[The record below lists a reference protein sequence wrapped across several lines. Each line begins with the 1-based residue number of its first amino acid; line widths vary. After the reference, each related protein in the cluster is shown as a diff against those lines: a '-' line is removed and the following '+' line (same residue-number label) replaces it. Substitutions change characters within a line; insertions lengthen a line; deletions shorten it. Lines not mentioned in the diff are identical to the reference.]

1 MICAA
6 TIGSDLARSLVI
18 GLGADCTTA
27 AALARMMAGRYST
40 AIDIYNLAD
49 WPTAAVQRVTT
60 DFVARDWLRR
70 LDAGWLVGPSQI
82 PPGLASFLEG
92 AAAMRAIMPDDGRAT
107 AVVTMPPA
115 PSAIGAALPATGLAH
130 AALVATRETFERL
143 AAAAAN
149 SFTIMTPFLNDE
161 GLVIALDLF
170 GRTRAHHK
178 HLIIRRS
185 GVARAAVD
193 RRWNDLSNLGVDVLN
208 YALPA
213 VGGYETFHAKVVLA
227 DQDLAY
233 VGSAN
238 MTAFARHSMELG
250 ILADGR
256 AARVVASIVRGVE
269 RIATR
274 IDAQVATPT
283 PSERHPLL

>member
-1 MICAA
+1 MTCAA
-6 TIGSDLARSLVI
+6 TIGADLARSLVI
-18 GLGADCTTA
+18 GLGADCPTA
-27 AALARMMAGRYST
+27 AALARVMAGRHGT
-40 AIDIYNLAD
+40 TIDVYNLAD
-49 WPTAAVQRVTT
+49 WPTSAVQRVIT

-82 PPGLASFLEG
+82 PPGLAPFLEG

-115 PSAIGAALPATGLAH
+115 PSAIGAALPTTGVAH
-130 AALVATRETFERL
+130 AALVTTQETFERL
-143 AAAAAN
+143 AEAATN

-170 GRTRAHHK
+170 CRTRARRK
-178 HLIIRRS
+178 HLIVRRS

-193 RRWNDLSNLGVDVLN
+193 RRWNDLSNLGVIILN

-213 VGGYETFHAKVVLA
+213 VGGYETFHAKVLLA

-256 AARVVASIVRGVE
+256 AARVVASIVRSVE

-274 IDAQVATPT
+274 VDARAATPI
-283 PSERHPLL
+283 PSERRPLS